1 MNHPIPQPI
10 LQPSG
15 DDQDRPL
22 PSPSSPKAAAATPEV
37 VAALLRAPKGQPRSA
52 LGGGPV
58 QAVEIQLGHFCN
70 NRCVFCASGQLTERG
85 QAQPV
90 PAPQVAAALHA
101 AADSGVRRVTF
112 LGGEPTVQDSFLP
125 SLQLAQSLGMT
136 DITIFTNGARFG
148 DRDWLQRAL
157 SLGRFIW
164 RISIQ
169 GGDAASHDA
178 AVGRRGAYAR
188 IIKGLEVLQAA
199 GQRVEVNVCLTA
211 GSLLSLPLLA
221 DVVLQYG
228 VAQLCVDMVR
238 PVSAGERSARWM
250 RKILP
255 RFTEVAPIVREL
267 VDRLEA
273 VQPDYDVAITHLP
286 QCVLPER
293 ADRIAHGGDATVT
306 FTADPLDVQGAQSKY
321 EFQASDRTHVP
332 ACLGCVFRPRCSG
345 VPWQYLS
352 LYGDSELHGLS
363 VAELE
368 RRDPEGR
375 AVVDV
380 YRGRVA
386 RLRLPWPF
394 KAVAD
399 PRQQRWDWY
408 VRFAGGATLQAR
420 LQPTRQAAPLGW
432 QAIADSGR
440 VQLWLSADPDSP
452 PEGVAEATRLL
463 AGGLGLTLTDTA
475 LATSAAW
482 RRWLRGRRWLEA
494 LAEEGG
500 LLALGSVERGHGW
513 LRLRPQA
520 QGGGE
525 VLLVPDFGPRSIAVL
540 APSASQR
547 DADPQW
553 HEWSLQ
559 LGALLQS
566 VASRPSAQP
575 ARSNRPSTTA

>member
-1 MNHPIPQPI
+1 MNHPILHPAI
-10 LQPSG
+10 
-15 DDQDRPL
+15 DDPDRPL
-22 PSPSSPKAAAATPEV
+22 PSPASPKALAATPEV
-37 VAALLRAPKGQPRSA
+37 VAALLRAPQASGRSE

-125 SLQLAQSLGMT
+125 SLQLAQTLGMT

-148 DRDWLQRAL
+148 DRDWLKRAL
-157 SLGRFIW
+157 ALGRFTW

-188 IIKGLEVLQAA
+188 ILKGLEQLQQA

-211 GSLLSLPLLA
+211 GSLESLPLLA

-352 LYGDSELHGLS
+352 LYGDKELHGLS

-368 RRDPEGR
+368 RRDPDGR

-394 KAVAD
+394 RAVAD

-408 VRFAGGATLQAR
+408 VRFASGATLQAR
-420 LQPTRQAAPLGW
+420 LQPSRASGPLGW
-432 QAIADSGR
+432 QTIADNGR

-452 PEGVAEATRLL
+452 PEGVAEAARTLSS
-463 AGGLGLTLTDTA
+463 GLGLPLVDGA
-475 LATSAAW
+475 LSASAAW
-482 RRWLRGRRWLEA
+482 RRWLRGRRWLDA
-494 LAEEGG
+494 LADESG
-500 LLALGSVERGHGW
+500 LYELGSVQRGHGW
-513 LRLRPQA
+513 LRLRPDVA
-520 QGGGE
+520 LADE
-525 VLLVPDFGPRSIAVL
+525 VLLVPDPGPRSIAVV
-540 APSASQR
+540 APTVAQG
-547 DADPQW
+547 DDDPQW
-553 HEWSLQ
+553 HAWSLR

-566 VASRPSAQP
+566 VASRSTAQP
-575 ARSNRPSTTA
+575 ARSNRPRTTA